1 MIGWKGL
8 AACLGGAMLVAS
20 AAWADTPVLRIAAQ
34 KAGTVNWELDTI
46 KRNGFDTA
54 NGFTLEVMDVAAGP
68 AAQVAF
74 QGGEVD
80 AIVSDWIWVARQR
93 AAGDDFIFIP
103 YSKAVGGLMV
113 PGDSP
118 ARTLA
123 DLKGQKIGVAGGPL
137 DKSWML
143 LRAYSQQEYG
153 FDLADET
160 EQVFGAPPL
169 IAEVA
174 QNGEVGGAINFWHFL
189 AKMKV
194 AGMRELISVDTAAQS
209 LGLDPETPLLGYVVR
224 GDLRREHPEM
234 VAGLAKASRQAKELL
249 ASDPAAW
256 DALRPMMN
264 AGDDEEFEALRAG
277 FLAGTPN
284 AAPVDEAAAGKMLAL
299 MARLGGE
306 DLVGTATTLPEGLFV
321 QPGS

>member
-123 DLKGQKIGVAGGPL
+123 DLKGQ
-137 DKSWML
+137 
-143 LRAYSQQEYG
+143 
-153 FDLADET
+153 
-160 EQVFGAPPL
+160 
-169 IAEVA
+169 
-174 QNGEVGGAINFWHFL
+174 
-189 AKMKV
+189 
-194 AGMRELISVDTAAQS
+194 
-209 LGLDPETPLLGYVVR
+209 
-224 GDLRREHPEM
+224 
-234 VAGLAKASRQAKELL
+234 
-249 ASDPAAW
+249 
-256 DALRPMMN
+256 
-264 AGDDEEFEALRAG
+264 
-277 FLAGTPN
+277 
-284 AAPVDEAAAGKMLAL
+284 
-299 MARLGGE
+299 
-306 DLVGTATTLPEGLFV
+306 
-321 QPGS
+321 